1 MAASFN
7 NNVEVVESLVKSG
20 ADVNVVEIVSYCK

>member
-1 MAASFN
+1 MAARYN

-20 ADVNVVEIVSYCK
+20 ADVNVVEIVGYCI